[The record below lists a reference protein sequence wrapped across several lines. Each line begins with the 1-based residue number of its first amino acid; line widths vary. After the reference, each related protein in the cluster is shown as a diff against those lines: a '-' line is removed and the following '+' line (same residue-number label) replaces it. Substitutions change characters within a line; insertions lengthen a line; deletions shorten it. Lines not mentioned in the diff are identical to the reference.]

1 MPQRRKRI
9 LKGRL
14 FMSRA
19 VGTVVRG
26 LRAPIIKEN
35 DDLAGIV
42 VDTVLNAAKEEGYEV
57 RDHDIVTVT
66 ESILARAQ
74 GNFAELDAVV
84 KDIQR
89 QTKSETIG
97 ILNPILSRN
106 RFYAILK
113 GIAMSAKKIVIQLSY
128 PSDEVGNRL
137 ISRDELEAS
146 GLNPYTDVLT
156 EAEFRNHFP
165 NLAHEFTGEDY
176 VALYKKC
183 VEETGAECEIIFA
196 NHPQTILDYADTVVI
211 ADIHD
216 RKYTRRTLEKH
227 GAKEII
233 GLDQILNQSIDGSGY
248 NEDFGL
254 LGANLSGNNS
264 LKLFPRDAQAFVEDV
279 QKRLLEATGK
289 AVEVMVYGDGAFQ
302 DPVGHIWELAD
313 PVVSPGFTKGLSG
326 TPDEIKIK
334 YVADNQFGDL
344 SGEALTEA
352 MRAYI
357 KDHDKIDE
365 AGHNTSLGTTP
376 RNITDLVGSLSD
388 LTSGSGDK
396 GTPFIYIQ
404 GYFDKYSD

>member
-1 MPQRRKRI
+1 
-9 LKGRL
+9 
-14 FMSRA
+14 MSRA

-42 VDTVLNAAKEEGYEV
+42 VDTVINASESEGYEL
-57 RDHDIVTVT
+57 RDHDIVTIT

-74 GNFAELDAVV
+74 GNFAQLEAVA
-84 KDIQR
+84 KDIR
-89 QTKSETIG
+89 SKTDAETIG
-97 ILNPILSRN
+97 IVNPILSRN

-113 GIAMSAKKIVIQLSY
+113 GIAMSAKKVVIQLSY

-146 GLNPYTDVLT
+146 DINPYTDVLS
-156 EAEFRNHFP
+156 EAEFRSHFSD
-165 NLAHEFTGEDY
+165 LSHEFTGEDY
-176 VALYKKC
+176 VALYNKC
-183 VEETGAECEIIFA
+183 VEEAGAECEIIFA
-196 NHPQTILDYADTVVI
+196 NHPQAILDYVDTVII

-233 GLDQILNQSIDGSGY
+233 GLDEILNQPVDGSGY
-248 NEDFGL
+248 NESYGL
-254 LGANLSGNNS
+254 LGANLSGNDS
-264 LKLFPRDAQAFVEDV
+264 LKLFPRDCQTFVEDV
-279 QKRLLEATGK
+279 QKRLLDKTGK
-289 AVEVMVYGDGAFQ
+289 VIEVMIYGDGAFQ

-344 SGEALTEA
+344 SGEELAEA

-357 KDHDKIDE
+357 KDHDKVDE

-404 GYFDKYSD
+404 GYFDKYSDED